1 MRVGAFI
8 VGGDKESQTAQRVA
22 ITEYFLSTA
31 ASIDYFP
38 VSYTHL
44 TLPTKA

>member
-1 MRVGAFI
+1 MI
-8 VGGDKESQTAQRVA
+8 VIKYDNYMVRTAQQRDP
-22 ITEYFLSTA
+22 STA
-31 ASIDYFP
+31 ASAHGDNVYP

>member
-1 MRVGAFI
+1 MVIEFDFEI
-8 VGGDKESQTAQRVA
+8 YKNGDYDKV
-22 ITEYFLSTA
+22 Y
-31 ASIDYFP
+31 P